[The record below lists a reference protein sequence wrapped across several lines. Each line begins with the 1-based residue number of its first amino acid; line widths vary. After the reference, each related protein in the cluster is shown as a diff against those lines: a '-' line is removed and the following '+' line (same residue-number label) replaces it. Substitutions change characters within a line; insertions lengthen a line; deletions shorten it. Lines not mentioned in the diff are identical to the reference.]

1 MTSTQQFPILA
12 ASICLRRGPE
22 VLLVQRGKEPGLGK
36 WAFPGGKVKWG
47 ETTAEAALR
56 ELQEESGLDA
66 TIGPL
71 IGLYDVIRPDFH
83 FTIACYFASAPLG
96 RLRAGSDADDARWV
110 HINALTSL
118 PLASNI
124 AEVAEVSTRFQT
136 L

>member
-12 ASICLRRGPE
+12 ASICLRRGSD

-47 ETTAEAALR
+47 ETAAAAALR
-56 ELQEESGLDA
+56 ELREESGLTA

-71 IGLYDVIRPDFH
+71 IGLYDIIHPNFH
-83 FTIACYFASAPLG
+83 FAIACYFASAPQGELQ
-96 RLRAGSDADDARWV
+96 AGTDAVDARWV
-110 HINALTSL
+110 HIAELSSL

-124 AEVAEVSTRFQT
+124 AEVVAASERFQT

>member
-1 MTSTQQFPILA
+1 MNTPQQFPILA

-36 WAFPGGKVKWG
+36 WAFPGGKVHVG
-47 ETTAEAALR
+47 ESAAQAALR
-56 ELQEESGLDA
+56 ELHEESGLSA

-71 IGLYDVIRPDFH
+71 IGLYDIIQPTYH
-83 FTIACYFASAPLG
+83 FAIACYFASEPRGELQ
-96 RLRAGSDADDARWV
+96 AGTDAADARWV
-110 HINALTSL
+110 HINELSSL

-124 AEVAEVSTRFQT
+124 AEVALASQRFLT